1 MIAQAVLTTVSVDQ
15 GENSMLLLFKC
26 DILDRSSPLWGSCW
40 GLVSPF
46 GSLRMSSQGN
56 LFFFE
61 KEGGRG
67 GLGEN
72 CSLRS
77 PFLVSTIWVLTH
89 LAPKKLLF
97 CAYPHSRFLK
107 VLADQGSILESVF
120 SVWMVDSKCFFFSIW
135 HRTLCGPS
143 GYESFPA
150 RFLASFLP
158 VQILRHSHG
167 CLEFLGFYIASF
179 RYRLHSCVFS
189 TGY

>member
-1 MIAQAVLTTVSVDQ
+1 MLIAASAPAMIAQAVLTTVSVDQ

-107 VLADQGSILESVF
+107 VLADQGSILESLF
-120 SVWMVDSKCFFFSIW
+120 SVWMVDSKCFFFPSD
-135 HRTLCGPS
+135 TGPYVVLQATS
-143 GYESFPA
+143 LSLQDSLLHFSLSRFWGIPMDALSF
-150 RFLASFLP
+150 
-158 VQILRHSHG
+158 
-167 CLEFLGFYIASF
+167 
-179 RYRLHSCVFS
+179 
-189 TGY
+189 